1 LIRLSFNHFF
11 IQEMTMKNSL
21 ITLEAPFGAMLIKK
35 NHHKLHIE
43 LSHAIET
50 YLPEDAIESA
60 EAGDEITSL
69 CDQLQAYFKDKNIV
83 FNLPFN
89 PVQHQQGTDF
99 QKRVWQAIS
108 EIPIGETQTYSDI
121 AKKIGSGPRAVAN
134 ACGANVLPIIIPC
147 HRVVAKN
154 GVGGFMQGKPQG
166 LMIKKWLLQ
175 HEGVRL

>member
-1 LIRLSFNHFF
+1 
-11 IQEMTMKNSL
+11 MTMKNSF
-21 ITLEAPFGAMLIKK
+21 ITLEAPFGAVLIKK
-35 NHHKLHIE
+35 NHHKLQIE
-43 LSHAIET
+43 LTHAIEA
-50 YLPEDAIESA
+50 YLPEDAIECL
-60 EAGDEITSL
+60 EASDEIATL
-69 CDQLQAYFKDKNIV
+69 CGQLQAYFKDKKYA
-83 FNLPFN
+83 FNLTFDPIQS
-89 PVQHQQGTDF
+89 QHGTAF

-108 EIPIGETQTYSDI
+108 EIPLGETQSYSDI

-154 GVGGFMQGKPQG
+154 GLGGYMQGHPQG